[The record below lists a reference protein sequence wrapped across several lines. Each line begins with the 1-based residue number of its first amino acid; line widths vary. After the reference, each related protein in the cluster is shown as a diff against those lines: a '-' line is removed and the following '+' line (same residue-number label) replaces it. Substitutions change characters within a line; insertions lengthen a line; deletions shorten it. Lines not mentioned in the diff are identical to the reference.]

1 MWQSFDEGRRGMRT
15 RTAVVAVVLAV
26 ALVSGACGDD
36 IDTEATRDTVAERTE
51 EAREAAEKA
60 FAELRTQGERL
71 VDEVQTR
78 NAPEVKEQL
87 LDRCRDALERL
98 RKAESDRADQ
108 VDSLCNRIRDADV
121 ENDDR
126 WREIK
131 EELRR
136 LNPS

>member
-1 MWQSFDEGRRGMRT
+1 MRT
-15 RTAVVAVVLAV
+15 RRAVLGIVLAF

-36 IDTEATRDTVAERTE
+36 VDTEATRDTVAESAE
-51 EAREAAEKA
+51 DAREAAEKA

-71 VDEVQTR
+71 VDEVQTM
-78 NAPEVKEQL
+78 NAPEAKEQL

-98 RKAESDRADQ
+98 RRAESDRADQ

-131 EELRR
+131 DELSR
-136 LNPS
+136 LNPN

>member
-1 MWQSFDEGRRGMRT
+1 MRT
-15 RTAVVAVVLAV
+15 RRAVLGIVLAF

-36 IDTEATRDTVAERTE
+36 VDTEATRDTVAESAE
-51 EAREAAEKA
+51 DAREAAEKA

-71 VDEVQTR
+71 VDEVQTM
-78 NAPEVKEQL
+78 NAPAAKEQL

-98 RKAESDRADQ
+98 RRAESDRADQ

-131 EELRR
+131 DELSR
-136 LNPS
+136 LNPN

>member
-1 MWQSFDEGRRGMRT
+1 MRT
-15 RTAVVAVVLAV
+15 RRAVLGIVLAF

-36 IDTEATRDTVAERTE
+36 VDTEATRDTVAESAQD
-51 EAREAAEKA
+51 AREAAENA

-71 VDEVQTR
+71 VDEVRTR
-78 NAPEVKEQL
+78 NAPEAKEQL

-108 VDSLCNRIRDADV
+108 VDALCNRIRDADV

-126 WREIK
+126 WGEIK
-131 EELRR
+131 DELSR
-136 LNPS
+136 LNPN